1 MFSRHLQ
8 LENTNFVEV
17 SCKETINE
25 AIENC
30 LVPNCKSF
38 QCFFGVKVLDLLL
51 PFPCIISCKL
61 DG

>member
-8 LENTNFVEV
+8 IENTIVVEV
-17 SCKETINE
+17 ICKEAINE
-25 AIENC
+25 AIETC

-38 QCFFGVKVLDLLL
+38 QCFFIVKVLDLLL
-51 PFPCIISCKL
+51 SFPCIVSCKV

>member
-1 MFSRHLQ
+1 MFLRHLQ
-8 LENTNFVEV
+8 LENTSVVEV
-17 SCKETINE
+17 SCKEAINE

-30 LVPNCKSF
+30 LVKNCKSF

-51 PFPCIISCKL
+51 SFPCIVSCKL